1 MSAVYGIAGFVDGFV
16 NGRGIKNAW
25 EDRKLDRE
33 RQKKLDD
40 IIAAKDARDA
50 EEHARRMRTYD
61 QASTDWETSHAD
73 QEAYRKAQQEAI
85 DAADGYGV
93 EPPAGP
99 AQTSVSTSSA
109 KDAPSQ
115 QVAGVAAAL
124 GMPMGAAPD
133 RMAESYVQPDFTK
146 GDTAPV
152 TARRAEASPAFERS
166 GRAPGFGATP
176 PQSTDGPAFE
186 RGGRSAQPQ
195 MPAPQAAQN
204 AARALSPAISDEL
217 YQNGAIGP
225 VMQRSPQETAAVTG
239 VPQGIPSPTDGIP
252 GMSGIERRYAPDRMT
267 NMAPDPNYSFGTG
280 LVPDA
285 AEAAKRGVGY
295 LATGI
300 QQDARAAANA
310 VNSTINP
317 ALRYVTGGAVEAPE
331 FTGNGWETNTKAQ
344 RDAAVGAQAVDG
356 LAKSYDA
363 AIQPTAPM
371 PPNKNSPLK
380 ANVPASAPA
389 ATKDLAQTAVDAMAA
404 VNTPDVQAASEAA
417 AATTPP
423 AMGVKPG
430 DKVTEDQRKRG
441 AKAWMDRYMEVG
453 APIVMKEMLKRG
465 DFTGAQK
472 FQEFLDMETTR
483 AGMENW
489 ARAGMAASIGDFET
503 AGDELITAYNRL
515 DYFPDG
521 TTIVKDQSGFTF
533 GKDGQPNG
541 AKITFRDEKTGNT
554 WEQVIQNPH
563 DFMRMGLDLLSPQ
576 EVFKH
581 HLAQD
586 EAATAAAAKATV
598 DPAEAQKVL
607 EKRIDDAAKIIF
619 EKTVDQMGNPTLTYA
634 EARNQAEAILTQQQ
648 GGQTQGPPAPPP
660 IAYRPTN

>member
-16 NGRGIKNAW
+16 KGRDVKNSW

-33 RQKKLDD
+33 RQKKLDE
-40 IIAAKDARDA
+40 ITAARDTRDA
-50 EEHARRMRTYD
+50 EEHGKRMRVYD
-61 QASTDWETSHAD
+61 ENATDWQQGHEDD
-73 QEAYRKAQQEAI
+73 QSRRKAGADAI
-85 DAADGYGV
+85 AAADK
-93 EPPAGP
+93 
-99 AQTSVSTSSA
+99 AQADYEATQANADRTSVSTSG
-109 KDAPSQ
+109 APSQ
-115 QVAGVAAAL
+115 QVAGVAASL
-124 GMPMGAAPD
+124 GLPMGAAPD
-133 RMAESYVQPDFTK
+133 RMAESYVQPDFSAQK
-146 GDTAPV
+146 QPPV
-152 TARRAEASPAFERS
+152 AARRAEAGPAFEQS
-166 GRAPGFGATP
+166 GRSPGFGAIP
-176 PQSTDGPAFE
+176 PQAMDGPAFE

-344 RDAAVGAQAVDG
+344 RDAAVGDKAVKG
-356 LAKSYDA
+356 LAESYDA

-371 PPNKNSPLK
+371 PPNRNSPLK

-389 ATKDLAQTAVDAMAA
+389 ATKALAQTAVNTMAA
-404 VNTPDVQAASEAA
+404 ANTPDVQAASEAA

-441 AKAWMDRYMEVG
+441 SKAWMDRYMEVG
-453 APIVMKEMLKRG
+453 APIVIRDMLKRG
-465 DFTGAQK
+465 DFAGAQK
-472 FQEFLDMETTR
+472 FQEFLDLETTR
-483 AGMENW
+483 AGMQNW
-489 ARAGMAASIGDFET
+489 ARGVFAITTGDFEG
-503 AGDELITAYNRL
+503 AAEEWIEGWNRQG
-515 DYFPDG
+515 YVPDG
-521 TTIVKDQSGFTF
+521 TTIVKEKSGWTY

-541 AKITFRDEKTGNT
+541 AKITFKDIESGNT
-554 WEQVIQNPH
+554 WEQVFNDPNDMVQLAVT
-563 DFMRMGLDLLSPQ
+563 MLAPQ
-576 EVFKH
+576 EAFKYF
-581 HLAQD
+581 A
-586 EAATAAAAKATV
+586 EKTAANTPAPAKPV

-634 EARNQAEAILTQQQ
+634 EARKQAEAILTQQQ